1 MASINQ
7 FRQLYVATQLN
18 DSDTYVLDKHVNS
31 KTFFSKIN
39 LPLYT
44 ESGGSYTL
52 VEGTSVSITGA
63 DADAKAANFA
73 TQKAAAPGGKLFT
86 RTGGS
91 SPYTYTEEPTYDG
104 HDTLYKFTA
113 YSSVA
118 NTKFYVKDSATGEDP
133 AIPNEVGEISV
144 NKTSGIGKNGAIYF
158 EYCGI
163 DGKPQKSDFIE
174 IDQIVSAKAV
184 NFDYLNKDKLVETA
198 SFTVNTSYFNNKTVN
213 GVNITFNFK
222 NMGGQYKT
230 SGIFPFT
237 VFIPNPDTSGP
248 SSNTITAAAV
258 KGYIEDALVNIVDL
272 SGTPLIASVSVSDNT
287 ISIVANPSGGYK
299 RGQAKKFYPLFTIGM
314 NFNEEKFMTEAPTY
328 SYAADTVAN
337 GDVAAKMEDDYL
349 VERTNSGTI
358 PTGFPYNT
366 NSQGM
371 VDSSANYACIDIHYY
386 KSNNDDFS
394 MKSHGTVTLLVKSG
408 AAGYEYDTANAI
420 IGAIFGKLHASGS
433 ADTLGDGTNSTYKI
447 VNIL

>member
-39 LPLYT
+39 SPLYT
-44 ESGGSYTL
+44 ESGGVYTL
-52 VEGTSVSITGA
+52 VEGTSVSISGA
-63 DADAKAANFA
+63 DATAKAADFA
-73 TQKAAAPGGKLFT
+73 TKKAAAPGGKLFT
-86 RTGGS
+86 RSGAS
-91 SPYTYTEEPTYDG
+91 SPYTYAEEASYDG
-104 HDTLYKFTA
+104 HDTLYKFEA
-113 YSSVA
+113 YSTVS
-118 NTKFYVKDSATGEDP
+118 NTKFYIKDSASGEDP

-174 IDQIVSAKAV
+174 VDQIVSAKAV
-184 NFDYLNKDKLVETA
+184 NFDYLNKDKLIETA
-198 SFTVNTSYFNNKTVN
+198 TFTVNTAYFNKKTVN
-213 GVNITFNFK
+213 GVNLTFNFK

-230 SGIFPFT
+230 SGIYPFT
-237 VFIPNPDTSGP
+237 VFIANPDITGP
-248 SSNTITAAAV
+248 DSNAITAAEVAAA
-258 KGYIEDALVNIVDL
+258 INETNIVDL
-272 SGTPLIASVSVSDNT
+272 AGNDLVSATTSGNDVIITAI
-287 ISIVANPSGGYK
+287 PSGEYE
-299 RGQAKKFYPLFTIGM
+299 RGLNKAFYPFFTLSMGWG
-314 NFNEEKFMTEAPTY
+314 EGKFMSEEPTY
-328 SYAADTVAN
+328 TYAADSVAN

-366 NSQGM
+366 NSKAM

-394 MKSHGTVTLLVKSG
+394 MKSHGTVTLLVKGG
-408 AAGYEYDTANAI
+408 AAGYEYDAANAI
-420 IGAIFGKLHASGS
+420 IGAIYGKLHASGS
-433 ADTLGDGTNSTYKI
+433 ANTLGDGTNSTYKI

>member
-7 FRQLYVATQLN
+7 FRQLYVVKQLN
-18 DSDTYVLDKHVNS
+18 DSDTYTLDKHVNA

-44 ESGGSYTL
+44 ESGGSYSL

-63 DADAKAANFA
+63 NADAKAADFA
-73 TQKAAAPGGKLFT
+73 TKKAAAPGGKLFT
-86 RTGGS
+86 RSGGS
-91 SPYTYTEEPTYDG
+91 SPYTYAEEATYDG
-104 HDTLYKFTA
+104 HDTLYKFEV

-118 NTKFYVKDSATGEDP
+118 NTKFYVKDGSSGEDP

-174 IDQIVSAKAV
+174 VDQIVSAKAV
-184 NFDYLNKDKLVETA
+184 NFDYLNKDKLVESAT
-198 SFTVNTSYFNNKTVN
+198 FTVNTSYFNNKTVN
-213 GVNITFNFK
+213 GVNLIINVK

-230 SGIFPFT
+230 SGIFPMV
-237 VFIPNPDTSGP
+237 VFIANPDTSGP
-248 SSNTITAAAV
+248 SSNTISAADV
-258 KGYIEDALVNIVDL
+258 KAAIEDAKLKDL
-272 SGTPLIASVSVSDNT
+272 GGNDLFTVTTSSNDVT
-287 ISIVANPSGGYK
+287 ITANPSGEYV
-299 RGQAKKFYPLFTIGM
+299 RGKAKKFFPMFSVGM
-314 NFNEEKFMTEAPTY
+314 SFGEEKFMSQEATY
-328 SYAADTVAN
+328 SYAASSDVN
-337 GDVAAKMEDDYL
+337 GDVAAVLEDEYL

-358 PTGFPYNT
+358 PYGTFPRT
-366 NSQGM
+366 TESKGM
-371 VDSSANYACIDIHYY
+371 VNPAANYACIDIHYY
-386 KSNNDDFS
+386 KTNNMDFS
-394 MKSHGTVTLLVKSG
+394 QKSHGTITLLVESG
-408 AAGYEYDTANAI
+408 AASYEYTPANNV

-433 ADTLGDGTNSTYKI
+433 ADTLGDGTGGSNTI